1 MKIST
6 KGTLMSLRNK
16 KIVEKFVSEFVN
28 RNYDSYMRF
37 LDDDIRW
44 NIVGMPPITG
54 KQNFLEAME
63 MMDIWQSSSKR
74 MYSPAG
80 SRKNVIAEGEYV
92 VIENQNSSL
101 NNDIRHNPAHCD
113 IYRINKGK
121 IKEVTT
127 YIVDTSTN
135 D

>member
-1 MKIST
+1 
-6 KGTLMSLRNK
+6 MSLRNK

-28 RNYDSYMRF
+28 KNYDSYMRF
-37 LDDDIRW
+37 LDDDIKW

-63 MMDIWQSSSKR
+63 MMEIWQSSSKR
-74 MYSPAG
+74 MYSANG
-80 SRKNVIAEGEYV
+80 SGKNVIAEGDYV

-101 NNDIRHNPAHCD
+101 NNNFSHNPAHCD
-113 IYRINKGK
+113 IYRINNGK